1 MQKELRN
8 AIDQTRDVEGQIRSA
23 LQTPMK
29 RDILWIVTESD
40 YDRGVY
46 ERFFNDKVAV
56 RPSYDEKGKGGCD
69 RVVRIVKNILKSGDT
84 KRIVGIRDADYLY
97 YVPGRFTSPSPNLF
111 HTDERK
117 HGDGFLF
124 HK

>member
-56 RPSYDEKGKGGCD
+56 RPSYDEKVLQG
-69 RVVRIVKNILKSGDT
+69 L
-84 KRIVGIRDADYLY
+84 A
-97 YVPGRFTSPSPNLF
+97 
-111 HTDERK
+111 
-117 HGDGFLF
+117 
-124 HK
+124 